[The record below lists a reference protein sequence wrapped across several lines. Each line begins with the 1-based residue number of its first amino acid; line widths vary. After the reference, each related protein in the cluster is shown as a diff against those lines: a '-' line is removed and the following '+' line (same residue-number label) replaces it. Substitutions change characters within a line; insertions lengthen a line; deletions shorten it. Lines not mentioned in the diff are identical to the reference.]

1 MYLIDTNIWLERLLD
16 QSRSQEVGL
25 FLDKFPSDQLLMTDF
40 TLHSIG
46 VVLNRLGQ
54 EEAFLRFVEDVFI
67 DGAVTLVSVQLT
79 EMQRLVD
86 TIRKFNLE
94 FDDAYQYVAAEKSN
108 ASIVSF
114 DNDFDRTDRGKMS
127 PKEVI
132 ETV

>member
-16 QSRSQEVGL
+16 QAKSQEVGL
-25 FLDKFPSDQLLMTDF
+25 FLDSFPSDQLLVTDF
-40 TLHSIG
+40 TLHPIG
-46 VVLNRLGQ
+46 IVLNRLDQ

-67 DGAVTLVSVQLT
+67 DGAVTLVSVELS

-86 TIRKFNLE
+86 TIRKFNLD

-114 DNDFDRTDRGKMS
+114 DNDFDRTERGKRS
-127 PKEVI
+127 PQELI
-132 ETV
+132 ETG